1 MVFPYIWR
9 FGFRYICGELPDT
22 VSPLVALFN
31 AHHQRTVCS
40 YFPRSPTKL
49 QLFVTST
56 SIILCA
62 VFIGLIRLNNHVVAI
77 VELVLFCVWWIL
89 WLALAAWYADL
100 MSSWGYFDSSF
111 PSYRYYSALAFFSF
125 CWITWGLFTASVVLI
140 IVDAVRNKTLSSRP
154 MVAAP
159 LGVPSGAFHPSVSI
173 PSPAITSPDSEKV

>member
-1 MVFPYIWR
+1 MGR
-9 FGFRYICGELPDT
+9 
-22 VSPLVALFN
+22 SPLKTSRLALSITELGFSI
-31 AHHQRTVCS
+31 AALITAVLW
-40 YFPRSPTKL
+40 FSPIYGVFASDIYA
-49 QLFVTST
+49 LFVTST